1 MTPIDI
7 NPADLETVRQILR
20 EKVPELEVRVFGS
33 RASWTARETSDLD
46 LVLMTKEPLDIS
58 CMTEL
63 KESFSESNLPFRVDV
78 VDWADTSEKFREII
92 ESKSVTLPSSDKTCE
107 STLKVNTERE
117 NTVSK
122 WKEVSIGEI
131 AEVIGGG
138 TPSTKDMKNFNG
150 EIPWLTP
157 KDLAGF
163 HDRYISRGARNLSQ
177 KGLDSCSAKL
187 LPRGT
192 VLLSTRAPI
201 GYVAIAKNPIATNQ
215 GFHSLIPQDGFI
227 PEYIYYWMTANTKV
241 LENHA
246 CGTTF
251 TELSGSNLKQ
261 IHLWIP
267 SVTIQ
272 ESIAQILGT
281 LDDKIELNRRTS
293 ETLEAITR
301 TLFNSWFVDFDPVRA
316 KTEGRWRRGESFPSL
331 PAHLYDFFPDRLV
344 DSELGQIPDGWNVKK
359 LNDVANMTRGR
370 SYRSADLTDSN
381 VALVTLKSFNRG
393 GGYRSEGLKP
403 YTGPYKPEQ
412 VVEPSEVIISC
423 TDVTQNAEVIG
434 KPAMVR
440 PNSRYSRFVA
450 SLDIM
455 IVRPKNHYI
464 SKEFLYLLAST
475 PAFTN
480 HTYSHSTGTTV
491 LHLDKDAIPSFK
503 FALPPSDV
511 TLVFGEIAK
520 NIFSRVFCLEE
531 ETNTLTELRN
541 TLLPKLISGEL
552 SVNDMKNLNTAF

>member
-20 EKVPELEVRVFGS
+20 EKVPELEVRAFGS
-33 RASWTARETSDLD
+33 RVSWTARETSDLD

-58 CMTEL
+58 RTVEL

-78 VDWADTSEKFREII
+78 VDWADTSEKFRKITEEKYSLIQQ
-92 ESKSVTLPSSDKTCE
+92 ETNQGTKTRSKWREVKLGDVAELVMGQSPPSSTYNKIGDGLPFFQGVRDFSYRHPSPRVFC
-107 STLKVNTERE
+107 
-117 NTVSK
+117 SK
-122 WKEVSIGEI
+122 
-131 AEVIGGG
+131 
-138 TPSTKDMKNFNG
+138 PS
-150 EIPWLTP
+150 
-157 KDLAGF
+157 
-163 HDRYISRGARNLSQ
+163 RVARPGDILFS
-177 KGLDSCSAKL
+177 
-187 LPRGT
+187 
-192 VLLSTRAPI
+192 VRAPI
-201 GYVAIAKNPIATNQ
+201 GRVNVADRECATGRGLAIIKPRIKSDARYLEFLLRHMETSWDVIEGGGSVFGNATKRDLETLLLPWPSSQ
-215 GFHSLIPQDGFI
+215 QKRDLISHI
-227 PEYIYYWMTANTKV
+227 LA
-241 LENHA
+241 
-246 CGTTF
+246 
-251 TELSGSNLKQ
+251 
-261 IHLWIP
+261 
-267 SVTIQ
+267 TI
-272 ESIAQILGT
+272 
-281 LDDKIELNRRTS
+281 DDKIELNRQVN
-293 ETLEAITR
+293 ETLESTAQA
-301 TLFNSWFVDFDPVRA
+301 LFKSWFVDFDPVRA
-316 KTEGRWRRGESFPSL
+316 KMEGRWHRGESLPGL
-331 PAHLYDFFPDRLV
+331 PAHFYDFFPDRLA
-344 DSELGQIPDGWNVKK
+344 DSELGQIPNGWDVKR

-434 KPAMVR
+434 KPAMIR

-464 SKEFLYLLAST
+464 SKEFLYLLAGT

-491 LHLDKDAIPSFK
+491 LHLDKDAIPSFR

-520 NIFSRVFCLEE
+520 NIFSKVFCLEE

-552 SVNDMKNLNTAF
+552 LVNDMKNLNTAF